1 MTHTKD
7 SIETIYLAGGCFW
20 GVEAYM
26 KKIKGVL
33 SAVSGYA
40 NGDTQNPSYEEVINN
55 NTNHAETIEVKYD
68 KTKINLASLLLYYFK
83 IIDPT
88 SLNKQGNDIGTQ
100 YRAGIFYTSNEQ
112 LEIINQVVKKEQ
124 EKYKKQFVLEVLPLE
139 NFYRAEDYHQDYLA
153 KNPTG
158 YCHVDLSLADEDIDN
173 IYTRPSDKE
182 IKERLTKDQYEIT
195 QNAGTEMPFTHEYND
210 LDEEGIY
217 VDIVTG
223 QPLFSSQD
231 KYDAGCGWPSFTK
244 PIDMEVI
251 KEKPDH
257 SRNMVRTEV
266 LSESGDSHLGHV
278 FEDGPR
284 DRGGLRYCIN
294 GAALRFVAL
303 EDMEEEGYGYLRKIF
318 D

>member
-1 MTHTKD
+1 MKYTED
-7 SIETIYLAGGCFW
+7 NIETIYLAGGCFW

-26 KKIKGVL
+26 KRIRGVV
-33 SAVSGYA
+33 SAISGYA
-40 NGDTQNPSYEEVINN
+40 NGNTENPTYEEVIHN
-55 NTNHAETIEVKYD
+55 NTNHAETVEIKYD
-68 KTKINLASLLLYYFK
+68 KNKIDLASLLLYYFK

-100 YRAGIFYTSNEQ
+100 YRVGIFYINNNQ
-112 LEIINQVVKKEQ
+112 LEIINQLVKKEQ
-124 EKYKKQFVLEVLPLE
+124 KKYKKEFVLEVLPLE
-139 NFYRAEDYHQDYLA
+139 NFYKAEDYHQDYLA
-153 KNPTG
+153 KNPNG
-158 YCHVDLSLADEDIDN
+158 YCHVDLSLADEDIEN
-173 IYTRPSDKE
+173 IYIRPSDRE

-284 DRGGLRYCIN
+284 DQGGLRYCIN

-303 EDMEEEGYGYLRKIF
+303 EDMEEEGYGYLMKLF
-318 D
+318 K